1 MRYAFYYDETE
12 HSRKINYQTIT
23 ASNYHDNFIAAIVGW
38 NYDDESEIVNRYLA
52 FESKYEYRK
61 TDGELKSQTMKGKD
75 FKLGF
80 ASLNSHTIEF
90 YEDLLSCYDDK
101 VIIYFSV
108 FSKIEYLI
116 TQLFAAYHNSILV
129 DADNMKYSII
139 KVLNVYRPRRIIEA
153 IYKEPQVFVE
163 ELRKFIVEQIDRN
176 QINSVL
182 KQQENQAFEEMLLII
197 DKTEIPEIL
206 DWKYFAPFD
215 GFKKLLDEMNISE
228 YKVLLDREGNEKHT
242 LNAAIDVGLEN
253 VTEEDSKEYVGIR
266 MADMLAGLISRLMH
280 SLRDALTG
288 NYQNGEIKKTL
299 LDSGWFAVN
308 QRQLNLYKKL
318 YQVVCVNND
327 YWYKTYAGI
336 YSDDLVSFVA
346 LLQFMNHFSNA
357 EEMRKNNLDMQPEY
371 YNAFVC
377 ERLQERFGIM
387 RNKLPIAPIT
397 KDDREYF
404 YNRKGAKV
412 YKDINRQKVL
422 PLKNGRNEY
431 FVLSVGVMRN
441 GVPVV
446 TVLENE
452 NSVCYRLPEE
462 YGDWAMTMVGIANMG
477 EKIFPDEIVFTV
489 DNGKYYVDIM

>member
-1 MRYAFYYDETE
+1 
-12 HSRKINYQTIT
+12 
-23 ASNYHDNFIAAIVGW
+23 
-38 NYDDESEIVNRYLA
+38 
-52 FESKYEYRK
+52 
-61 TDGELKSQTMKGKD
+61 
-75 FKLGF
+75 
-80 ASLNSHTIEF
+80 
-90 YEDLLSCYDDK
+90 
-101 VIIYFSV
+101 
-108 FSKIEYLI
+108 
-116 TQLFAAYHNSILV
+116 
-129 DADNMKYSII
+129 
-139 KVLNVYRPRRIIEA
+139 
-153 IYKEPQVFVE
+153 
-163 ELRKFIVEQIDRN
+163 
-176 QINSVL
+176 
-182 KQQENQAFEEMLLII
+182 
-197 DKTEIPEIL
+197 
-206 DWKYFAPFD
+206 
-215 GFKKLLDEMNISE
+215 MNISE

-327 YWYKTYAGI
+327 HWYKTYAGI

-346 LLQFMNHFSNA
+346 LLQFMNYFSNA

-371 YNAFVC
+371 YNAFVY

-387 RNKLPIAPIT
+387 RNKLPIDPIT
-397 KDDREYF
+397 KDDKEYF

-431 FVLSVGVMRN
+431 FVLSVGVMKN

-452 NSVCYRLPEE
+452 NSVCYRLPAE
-462 YGDWAMTMVGIANMG
+462 YGGWAMTMVGIANMG
-477 EKIFPDEIVFTV
+477 ETLFPDEIVFTV